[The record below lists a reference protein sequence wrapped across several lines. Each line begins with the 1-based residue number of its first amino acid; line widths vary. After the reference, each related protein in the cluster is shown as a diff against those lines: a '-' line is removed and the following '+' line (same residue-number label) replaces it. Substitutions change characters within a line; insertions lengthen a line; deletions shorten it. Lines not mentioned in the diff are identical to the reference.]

1 MSLARNRW
9 RVPGWAL
16 PAGVEALQTDRGTA
30 QGWGFNLAQHVGA
43 PAADVAAHRASV
55 QAQLPPGAR
64 IGWLRQVHGTR
75 VVELPQGDGAE
86 ADAVIAREPG
96 WYCAVLTADC
106 LPVLFSDTGGTVVA
120 AAHAGWRGLAAGV
133 LEATVAAMAVP
144 PERLRVWLGPRIGAE
159 VFEVGPE
166 VRDAFQR
173 RLPQAAVAFRPRAGS
188 DRLLADL
195 GGLARQV
202 LEGLGVTAIHDSA
215 WCTAKD
221 PRRWYSYRRDG
232 VCGRMASLIGR
243 PP

>member
-1 MSLARNRW
+1 VSIPQARWQVPAWSLP
-9 RVPGWAL
+9 PGI
-16 PAGVEALQTDRGTA
+16 EALQTERG
-30 QGWGFNLAQHVGA
+30 QPDGWGFNLAQHVGA
-43 PAADVAAHRASV
+43 PADEVAAHRARLL
-55 QAQLPPGAR
+55 AQLPPGAR

-106 LPVLFSDTGGTVVA
+106 LPVLFADAEGTAVA

-144 PERLRVWLGPRIGAE
+144 PARLRVWLGPRIGPEA
-159 VFEVGPE
+159 FEVGPE
-166 VRDAFQR
+166 VLEAFQG
-173 RLPQAAVAFRPRAGS
+173 RLPQAAAAFRPLAGS
-188 DRLLADL
+188 DRLMADL
-195 GGLARQV
+195 GSLAQQV
-202 LEGLGVTAIHDSA
+202 LEGLGVTAICDSGL
-215 WCTAKD
+215 CTVKD

-243 PP
+243 RP